1 MFLSCR
7 VFIFRYGISR
17 KKNVKQHA
25 HSIHRGYSVEL
36 WINGTGRIPFRILTS
51 DALSTDIL
59 PMPYRIH
66 AVFVDDIEKII
77 GYMVTQLTV
86 NNLFKFGLGQIK
98 RKVCQIHDETI
109 IIILASSRTRSL
121 VLLPTRGTH
130 LIPAFP
136 FFWLWKIECSPF
148 HLLCCLSFLWCIEQ
162 PLQVAFTLNPVVK
175 LAKLSQAHQGKD
187 EIG

>member
-1 MFLSCR
+1 MSCC
-7 VFIFRYGISR
+7 VLILRYGISR

-36 WINGTGRIPFRILTS
+36 WVNRTGRIPFRILTS

-66 AVFVDDIEKII
+66 AVLIDDIKEVIS
-77 GYMVTQLTV
+77 YTMTQFTV
-86 NNLFKFGLGQIK
+86 NDFFQLGFVEIK

-109 IIILASSRTRSL
+109 IIILASSRTSRR
-121 VLLPTRGTH
+121 VLLPTCGTH

-136 FFWLWKIECSPF
+136 FLWLWKIECSPF
-148 HLLCCLSFLWCIEQ
+148 HLRQILSLLRCVEQ
-162 PLQVAFTLNPVVK
+162 PLKVALMLYPVVK

-187 EIG
+187 QQY

>member
-7 VFIFRYGISR
+7 VFIFRYGMSR
-17 KKNVKQHA
+17 EQNVKQHS

-36 WINGTGRIPFRILTS
+36 WVNRTGRIPFRILTS

-66 AVFVDDIEKII
+66 AVLIDDIKEVISDT
-77 GYMVTQLTV
+77 VTQFAV
-86 NNLFKFGLGQIK
+86 NNLFKFGFVEIK

-109 IIILASSRTRSL
+109 IIILASSRTRSR
-121 VLLPTRGTH
+121 VFLPTCGAH

-136 FFWLWKIECSPF
+136 FLWLWKIECSPF
-148 HLLCCLSFLWCIEQ
+148 QLRVLSFLWCIE
-162 PLQVAFTLNPVVK
+162 
-175 LAKLSQAHQGKD
+175 
-187 EIG
+187 